1 MNRFYKTYNKNGWKS
16 QFWNCRGSINI
27 LKRMFLEDLHS
38 NLSVLRP
45 EARVSAAVSGERKF
59 LGWNV
64 PPDELE
70 FIPEHWLTQ
79 YEPEKSMHYMLSLF
93 YIFFMFFSI
102 IGNGLVIWIFLTSKP
117 LRTPSNCF
125 VINLAIFD
133 FIMMCKA
140 PIFIYNSING
150 GFALG
155 NVGCQL
161 FASVGSYSGIGQG
174 MTNAW
179 IGYDRY
185 HVIAKPMGG
194 QLTFTKAILINGLI
208 WMYCTPWVLL
218 PLFRIWGRFV
228 PGTYVFFTVTLLNV
242 LS

>member
-1 MNRFYKTYNKNGWKS
+1 MLLEPL
-16 QFWNCRGSINI
+16 QFSNCRGSVNI
-27 LKRMFLEDLHS
+27 LRNGCDMTFLDDPYG
-38 NLSVLRP
+38 NLTVLRP
-45 EARVSAAVSGERKF
+45 EARVGSSGSGERKF

-64 PPDELE
+64 PPEELQ

-93 YIFFMFFSI
+93 YVFFMFASI
-102 IGNGLVIWIFLTSKP
+102 VGNGLVIWIFSTSKP

-140 PIFIYNSING
+140 PIFIYNSVNG

-155 NVGCQL
+155 NFGCQL

-194 QLTFTKAILINGLI
+194 QLTFTKAILINLLI
-208 WMYCTPWVLL
+208 WFYCTPWVLL
-218 PLFRIWGRFV
+218 PLYRVWGRFV
-228 PGTYVFFTVTLLNV
+228 PGEF
-242 LS
+242 